1 MIDSQVIAFTLI
13 AAVLAVTPGA
23 DTMLVMKNSIRSG
36 SSAGWATTFGIL
48 GGTVVHAVIS
58 AIGISAIVAQSEI
71 LFQIIKALGALYLVW
86 LGFQTLRT
94 ASRQHTK
101 ESIGKNNAN
110 RGALL
115 EGLLTNVLNPKVA
128 IFYVAFLPQFIS
140 ADDPVLAKSLLL
152 ASIHNALSLLWLGFL
167 VLVISSGKKWV
178 QKQQVQEWL
187 SKISGVILIGLGIR
201 LALESR

>member
-71 LFQIIKALGALYLVW
+71 LFQIIKALGA
-86 LGFQTLRT
+86 
-94 ASRQHTK
+94 
-101 ESIGKNNAN
+101 
-110 RGALL
+110 
-115 EGLLTNVLNPKVA
+115 
-128 IFYVAFLPQFIS
+128 
-140 ADDPVLAKSLLL
+140 
-152 ASIHNALSLLWLGFL
+152 
-167 VLVISSGKKWV
+167 
-178 QKQQVQEWL
+178 
-187 SKISGVILIGLGIR
+187 
-201 LALESR
+201 